1 MYRFTFC
8 VHMCIFYF
16 LVLSKVTCAQQESLE
31 SHDMDRSPR
40 HLGLE
45 ITEMRVDRVI
55 DAFLELLTQ
64 NV

>member
-1 MYRFTFC
+1 
-8 VHMCIFYF
+8 MCIFYF